1 MDYRKWMSLLTLF
14 IKTLQKK
21 KKKQQSM
28 LTLWIDVNQ
37 CQQIGVAN
45 FVRK

>member
-1 MDYRKWMSLLTLF
+1 MDEFAYF
-14 IKTLQKK
+14 IYQNFT

>member
-1 MDYRKWMSLLTLF
+1 MDEFASF
-14 IKTLQKK
+14 IYQNFTKK
-21 KKKQQSM
+21 IQQSM
-28 LTLWIDVNQ
+28 LTLGIDVNQ

>member
-1 MDYRKWMSLLTLF
+1 
-14 IKTLQKK
+14 
-21 KKKQQSM
+21 M

-45 FVRK
+45 FVRKSKGGGAAAAIFLKGEGRR